1 MALNKEA
8 IQALK
13 RGEFRDGWPLLLA
26 CAAILFFVSG
36 AHLYTMPFIYREI
49 VKTTEWTR
57 EQVTLLASIKA
68 LFGAASALY
77 FGRLLDIIGDRKGL
91 IIAAIANLT
100 AVCMMYFATS
110 LWIYYFVGVA
120 MGLTG
125 PGVMAAA
132 KIFLTRSFARNSGAA
147 VGIGFTGSSLAGVVV
162 PLVVVFLMSNFNWRT
177 TLVLMTLGGWLIAV
191 PLFLWATRKAPDHRE
206 SEEAKAEAALPPE
219 QRMTRWKLFKQM
231 AGNRSFQMIAIAVFL
246 IGSVDHGLI
255 QHNVLFLEGDRG
267 IDRSIIAG
275 ALSIGAML
283 GLVSRLGFGWLY
295 DRLSVLGVAMA
306 YGLLVLDPLIALT
319 VVGPITATAFIGI
332 RALAHGALMIDDAVL
347 SRHVFGAKN
356 LGVMIG
362 VFTSCSTL
370 GGAVGPFILGRVHTL
385 TGSYNVGFVIFAAM
399 ALVACLLVSRVTPK
413 AWLEAKAKRAEEA
426 KATAEA

>member
-1 MALNKEA
+1 MALSKDA

-49 VKTTEWTR
+49 VKTTDWTR

-91 IIAAIANLT
+91 IIAAVANLT
-100 AVCMMYFATS
+100 AVCLMYFAKT

-132 KIFLTRSFARNSGAA
+132 KIFLTRAFAKNSGAA
-147 VGIGFTGSSLAGVVV
+147 VGIGFMGSSLAGIVV
-162 PLVVVFLMSNFNWRT
+162 PLVVVFLMSQFDWRM
-177 TLVLMTLGGWLIAV
+177 TLVLMTLGGWLVAV
-191 PLFLWATRKAPDHRE
+191 PLFLWATRNVPDYRKTD
-206 SEEAKAEAALPPE
+206 EAQDGE
-219 QRMTRWKLFKQM
+219 QKMTRWKLFKAM
-231 AGNRSFQMIAIAVFL
+231 ARNRSFQMIALSVFL
-246 IGSVDHGLI
+246 IGCVDHGLI

-267 IDRSIIAG
+267 IDRTVIAG

-295 DRLSVLGVAMA
+295 DRLSVLGVALA
-306 YGLLVLDPLIALT
+306 YGLLVVDPLIALT
-319 VVGPITATAFIGI
+319 VVGPITATAFIAI

-347 SRHVFGAKN
+347 SRHVFGPKN
-356 LGVMIG
+356 LGIMIG

-385 TGSYNVGFVIFAAM
+385 TGSYNIGFIVFAGM
-399 ALVACLLVSRVTPK
+399 ALVASLLVSRVTPSHWNALK
-413 AWLEAKAKRAEEA
+413 AQRAAEAKAVAEVLQ
-426 KATAEA
+426 